1 MSMHEHCRHLNGG
14 MLLSTNVSK
23 HKALIE
29 KKLNTRI
36 IE

>member
-14 MLLSTNVSK
+14 MLLSTNVSTYK
-23 HKALIE
+23 VLE